1 MHQTHTALFVPVG
14 KPEPTSSASEE
25 FLTGPQIEQ
34 VFKIS
39 ASHRLYLDSLGMPH
53 ISIGGKGGKGGN
65 RRRYLR
71 SEVEQFLRSRDSR
84 QEST

>member
-1 MHQTHTALFVPVG
+1 MNQQTSALFIG
-14 KPEPTSSASEE
+14 ARTTPTTAAHVEE
-25 FLTGPQIEQ
+25 VYLTGNQIEQ

-53 ISIGGKGGKGGN
+53 ISVGGN

-71 SEVEQFLRSRDSR
+71 SEVEQFLRSRDSG